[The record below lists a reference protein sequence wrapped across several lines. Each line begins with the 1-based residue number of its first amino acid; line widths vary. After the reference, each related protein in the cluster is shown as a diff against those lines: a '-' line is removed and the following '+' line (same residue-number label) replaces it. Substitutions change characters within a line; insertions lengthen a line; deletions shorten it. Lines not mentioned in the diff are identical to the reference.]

1 MPSSNTLLK
10 PEIKHVVNA
19 ITLALP
25 EMVGHASSKPKE
37 EVIGAVMA
45 DGFVVK
51 LVNEAKDRTDSFVV
65 SPKQLTHLDSLVAVY
80 HSHPDGSELISVTDE
95 KGLAPIHA
103 VIVTTESIVLW
114 WHHPHFGY
122 YRAWDLYY
130 GIE

>member
-10 PEIKHVVNA
+10 PEVKHVVDA

-25 EMVGHASSKPKE
+25 EMVSHAASKPKE
-37 EVIGAVMA
+37 EVVGAIMA
-45 DGFVVK
+45 DGFTVK
-51 LVNEAKDRTDSFVV
+51 LTNEAKDKTAAFAV
-65 SPKQLTHLDSLVAVY
+65 SPQQLTHLDSLVAVY

-114 WHHPHFGY
+114 WFNESFGY
-122 YRAWDLYY
+122 HRVWDLYY

>member
-10 PEIKHVVNA
+10 PEIKHVVDA

-25 EMVGHASSKPKE
+25 EIVGHTSSKPQE
-37 EVIGAVMA
+37 EVVGAIMA

-51 LVNEAKDRTDSFVV
+51 LFNEAKDRTASFVI
-65 SPKQLTHLDSLVAVY
+65 SSRQLKHLDSLVAVY
-80 HSHPDGSELISVTDE
+80 HSHPDGSELISVADE
-95 KGLAPIHA
+95 KGLTPIHA

-114 WHHPHFGY
+114 WFSDYHGY